1 MHFFSFSS
9 SLRKSCKCFYWHK
22 NKYLTASHKICNTI
36 HEWKYERLHYG
47 RAWSCPKWLYIK
59 EYWRLKVNWKNDVL
73 MGTYMILL
81 RFQLPCISISKI
93 INHDNSLSG
102 YKSFVHNPV
111 PNATV
116 TLFLF
121 FKIRLWTS
129 ALIENHILAVFSPN
143 INRGR
148 PKIFQMRVCQKSV
161 WTKIEMA
168 GNSSLNS
175 VFNANTEEISTWL

>member
-1 MHFFSFSS
+1 MNENMRDYIMAGLDHAQ
-9 SLRKSCKCFYWHK
+9 
-22 NKYLTASHKICNTI
+22 ND
-36 HEWKYERLHYG
+36 
-47 RAWSCPKWLYIK
+47 YIK

-121 FKIRLWTS
+121 FKIRL
-129 ALIENHILAVFSPN
+129 
-143 INRGR
+143 
-148 PKIFQMRVCQKSV
+148 
-161 WTKIEMA
+161 
-168 GNSSLNS
+168 
-175 VFNANTEEISTWL
+175 